1 MVNFGMNRVIGA
13 NPLAIEVNAG
23 KTRSVITSDDAIGVE
38 AWNQFKYEIL
48 PQELNIGVV
57 DFREHVKD
65 ALEDE
70 AGVRLSRMHSRG
82 Y

>member
-1 MVNFGMNRVIGA
+1 MNRIIRT
-13 NPLAIEVNAG
+13 NPLAIEINAC
-23 KTRSVITSDDAIGVE
+23 KTRSVITSDDAIGIE
-38 AWNQFKYEIL
+38 AWNHFKYEIL

-82 Y
+82 H

>member
-1 MVNFGMNRVIGA
+1 MVNFWMNRIIGA
-13 NPLAIEVNAG
+13 NPLAIEINAG
-23 KTRSVITSDDAIGVE
+23 KTWSVITSDDAIGIE
-38 AWNQFKYEIL
+38 AWNHFEYEIL

-57 DFREHVKD
+57 DFREHVED

-70 AGVRLSRMHSRG
+70 AGVGLSWMHSWG